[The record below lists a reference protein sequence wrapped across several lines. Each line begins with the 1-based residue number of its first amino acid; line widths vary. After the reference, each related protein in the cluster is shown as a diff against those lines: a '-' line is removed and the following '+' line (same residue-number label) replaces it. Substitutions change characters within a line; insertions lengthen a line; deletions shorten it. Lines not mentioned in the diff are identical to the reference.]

1 MDELVGLLLNGAQA
15 DLVVEETEP
24 QLQGPFILKYRGVAS
39 IDYAISR
46 NGNYYDR
53 AFNDR
58 MLEATLEYMN
68 GGEVVSVFSRHGKA
82 VQPDSL
88 PTGLPVGHV
97 IDVFR
102 EGNKIK
108 YVTGIVDT
116 AEGRDVAKLIQSK
129 TIRATSIRLS
139 SSDFEFEEVTM
150 DGKKYRKAVR
160 GRIKGIDLADE
171 AGIKGAGIEAVLE
184 EAPSNIEPFT
194 GTTSEGGIMEWD
206 KVTMKDLQEHCAGL
220 LEEYKVS
227 VLEANPPATNEE
239 ALTALTAE
247 RDQLKT
253 RVGELEES
261 TASAIEAAESNV
273 AKLELEIAL
282 LESSQ
287 IGAGREIY
295 AALKE
300 KVTKKDE
307 IAGVL
312 EEVRSEALN
321 KYISGRKQPGG
332 GEVKPK
338 GDAHPGGDEGNPLT
352 EETGTRGKVAS
363 KTLSAEQLRML
374 DLAGFATRTTP
385 AN

>member
-1 MDELVGLLLNGAQA
+1 
-15 DLVVEETEP
+15 
-24 QLQGPFILKYRGVAS
+24 
-39 IDYAISR
+39 
-46 NGNYYDR
+46 
-53 AFNDR
+53 

-171 AGIKGAGIEAVLE
+171 AGIKGAGIEAILE

-194 GTTSEGGIMEWD
+194 GTTSEGGIM
-206 KVTMKDLQEHCAGL
+206 
-220 LEEYKVS
+220 
-227 VLEANPPATNEE
+227 
-239 ALTALTAE
+239 
-247 RDQLKT
+247 
-253 RVGELEES
+253 
-261 TASAIEAAESNV
+261 
-273 AKLELEIAL
+273 
-282 LESSQ
+282 
-287 IGAGREIY
+287 
-295 AALKE
+295 
-300 KVTKKDE
+300 
-307 IAGVL
+307 
-312 EEVRSEALN
+312 
-321 KYISGRKQPGG
+321 SG
-332 GEVKPK
+332 
-338 GDAHPGGDEGNPLT
+338 
-352 EETGTRGKVAS
+352 
-363 KTLSAEQLRML
+363 
-374 DLAGFATRTTP
+374 
-385 AN
+385 